1 MVPRYAAEIA
11 EPYLTDLKKLADQWM
26 EADDRVGVLECR
38 HFFSGGAVY
47 RDDKIVATLT
57 PVGLAFKV
65 TPEVHDELLGSGRAA
80 PLRYFPNAP
89 VKRDYVLFASEAA
102 IDEAEA
108 AGLILGTPSHT
119 G

>member
-47 RDDKIVATLT
+47 RDGKIVATLT
-57 PVGLAFKV
+57 PVGLAFKI
-65 TPEVHDELLGSGRAA
+65 PAEIHDELLDSGLAT

-89 VKRDYVLFASEAA
+89 VKKNYVLFPSETS
-102 IDEAEA
+102 IDPTNAVR
-108 AGLILGTPSHT
+108 LLLGDRYLS
-119 G
+119 

>member
-1 MVPRYAAEIA
+1 MVARYSAEIA
-11 EPYLTDLKKLADQWM
+11 EPYLTDLKRLADQWM

-38 HFFSGGAVY
+38 HFFSGAAVY
-47 RDDKIVATLT
+47 RDDKIVSTLT

-65 TPEVHDELLGSGRAA
+65 PAEVHDELLDSGLAT

-89 VKRDYVLFASEAA
+89 VKKNYVLFPSETAVAA
-102 IDEAEA
+102 TNAVR
-108 AGLILGTPSHT
+108 LLLGDHLHR